1 MLTTND
7 FGLLSETKEFP
18 SKNLEMKNM
27 GKASYV
33 IGIEIFHHK
42 TQRLLGLSQKPYINK
57 VLKRF
62 GMEKGSTSVVPIHK

>member
-1 MLTTND
+1 
-7 FGLLSETKEFP
+7 
-18 SKNLEMKNM
+18 MKNM

-62 GMEKGSTSVVPIHK
+62 GMKKGSTSVVPIHKWDKFSLIQCSKSELERT